1 MPRVRLSRLV
11 WLVVVSQA
19 LCLAVVTT
27 AFLEIRDGLTQ
38 VTIGLDQAASQV
50 VPATLNGHS
59 SGDETGQR
67 PTLIP
72 PRMIGE
78 TNEVLDCMTNILN
91 VVRQGLNS
99 DAADEQR
106 QECALQNSDE
116 ISVTTAGTEEGAASG
131 K

>member
-1 MPRVRLSRLV
+1 M
-11 WLVVVSQA
+11 VVSQV

-27 AFLEIRDGLTQ
+27 ALLDIRDGLTQ
-38 VTIGLDQAASQV
+38 VTIGLDQAASQPA
-50 VPATLNGHS
+50 PATLNGYS
-59 SGDETGQR
+59 SGNETGQR
-67 PTLIP
+67 PTPIP

-91 VVRQGLNS
+91 VVRQGINS

-106 QECALQNSDE
+106 QECAVRKMDD
-116 ISVTTAGTEEGAASG
+116 ISETAAGTEEGPSSG

>member
-1 MPRVRLSRLV
+1 M
-11 WLVVVSQA
+11 VVSQV

-27 AFLEIRDGLTQ
+27 ALLDIRDGLTQ
-38 VTIGLDQAASQV
+38 VTIGLSQAASQPA
-50 VPATLNGHS
+50 PATLNGFS

-67 PTLIP
+67 PALIP

-78 TNEVLDCMTNILN
+78 TNEVLNCMSNILN
-91 VVRQGLNS
+91 VARQGLNS

-106 QECALQNSDE
+106 QECALRNADE
-116 ISVTTAGTEEGAASG
+116 ISGSAAGTGEGPARG

>member
-27 AFLEIRDGLTQ
+27 ALLDIRNGLTQ
-38 VTIGLDQAASQV
+38 ITIDLDRAASQ
-50 VPATLNGHS
+50 PAPASL
-59 SGDETGQR
+59 SGYSYGNEIGQR

-91 VVRQGLNS
+91 VVRQGLTS

-106 QECALQNSDE
+106 HECAVRKMDD
-116 ISVTTAGTEEGAASG
+116 ISETAAGLEEGPSSG